1 MLDGNE
7 VAKHNNRMSC
17 WVIVEGEAYDVTSY
31 LDKHPGGAQIL
42 LQHGGKDATAMYE
55 PIHPKGTIQRFIEKD
70 KHLGPVDPTTFV
82 STSAPKGPGAEQQDD
97 QPQDLGRLLSLC
109 LNVHD
114 IEAAAKSRLPGA
126 AWAYYHSATDSLGAL
141 QNNQDDW
148 RKVMLRPRVMRNVR
162 RIDSTS
168 SLMGRKLKFPFFIAP
183 AARAAL
189 AHEDGEKCLA
199 RAAAK
204 AGIGYC
210 VSSFASIPHDEIADA
225 YKQASDGSMGG
236 LWFQLYVANDKPTTL
251 ERIEK
256 AKRFG
261 YQALVI
267 TVDSAVGS
275 KREEDERYLIQMNQ
289 ESSTTFFIAQAG
301 PGSQTDE
308 IEGPIPLR
316 GVHSSIFNWEDLPWI
331 RQAWGNAGPI
341 ALKGIQTAE
350 DAALAVQYGIKSIYL
365 SNHGGRQCD
374 DAPSSLHTL
383 IEIRRFYPRLF
394 EQAEFF
400 LDGSVRRGSD
410 IVKALCLGASAVG
423 MGRPFMYSVSMG
435 DEGVAKVIKS
445 KLRCQNSSSVELTYP
460 VISEELETSMRLI
473 GATSLSRLDTSFV
486 NTKRL
491 QLELVDRLESLDSPS
506 QASTRLSKL

>member
-1 MLDGNE
+1 MLDGKE
-7 VAKHNNRMSC
+7 VAKHNDRSSC
-17 WVIVEGEAYDVTSY
+17 WVIVDGEAYDVTSY
-31 LDKHPGGAQIL
+31 LDKHPGGPQIL
-42 LQHGGKDATAMYE
+42 LQHGGKDATALYE

-70 KHLGPVDPTTFV
+70 KHLGPVDPATSV
-82 STSAPKGPGAEQQDD
+82 STSAPKAPGTEQQGN

-109 LNVHD
+109 LNVYD
-114 IEAAAKSRLPGA
+114 IEAAAKTRLPGA
-126 AWAYYHSATDSLGAL
+126 AWAYYHSATDGLGSL

-162 RIDSTS
+162 RIDSTTT
-168 SLMGRKLKFPFFIAP
+168 LLGRKLKFPIFIAP
-183 AARAAL
+183 AARAGM

-210 VSSFASIPHDEIADA
+210 VSSFASLPHDEISDA
-225 YKQASDGSMGG
+225 HKQASDGSLGG
-236 LWFQLYVANDKPTTL
+236 LWFQLYVANDKQITL

-256 AKRFG
+256 ARKLG

-267 TVDSAVGS
+267 TVDSAVAS
-275 KREEDERYLIQMNQ
+275 KREEDERCLVQINQ
-289 ESSTTFFIAQAG
+289 ESSMDFFIAQAG

-316 GVHSSIFNWEDLPWI
+316 GVHSSMFNWEDLTWI
-331 RQAWGNAGPI
+331 RQAWGDIGPI
-341 ALKGIQTAE
+341 ALKGIQTVE

-374 DAPSSLHTL
+374 DAQSALHTL
-383 IEIRRFYPRLF
+383 VEIRRFYPRLF
-394 EQAEFF
+394 DQAEFF
-400 LDGSVRRGSD
+400 LDGGVRRGSD
-410 IVKALCLGASAVG
+410 IVKALCCGASAVG

-445 KLRCQNSSSVELTYP
+445 EFCLQ
-460 VISEELETSMRLI
+460 
-473 GATSLSRLDTSFV
+473 SFGI
-486 NTKRL
+486 L
-491 QLELVDRLESLDSPS
+491 C
-506 QASTRLSKL
+506 